1 MSLPT
6 EDKSYQSKNEM
17 MDDIVVLLG
26 GRVAEALVLGDIS
39 TGASNDIKRATDIA
53 RNMITRYG
61 MSEKLGPITFGDD
74 NDEVFLGMQY
84 SHVRNY
90 SEEIAAEIDK
100 EVNRIITE
108 QYARTEKI
116 LTEHMDSLHLVA
128 NALLEREKLEGDEF
142 KTLLETGS
150 LPAEADEA
158 AEQTDAQVSEP
169 AEAEQSAEAQ
179 PEQTEQSS
187 VPEIQQDDAP
197 QSEE

>member
-1 MSLPT
+1 
-6 EDKSYQSKNEM
+6 
-17 MDDIVVLLG
+17 
-26 GRVAEALVLGDIS
+26 
-39 TGASNDIKRATDIA
+39 
-53 RNMITRYG
+53 MITRYG

-128 NALLEREKLEGDEF
+128 NALLEKEKLEGDEF
-142 KTLLETGS
+142 KILLETGS
-150 LPAEADEA
+150 LPEDADEDK
-158 AEQTDAQVSEP
+158 AEQTETQASEP
-169 AEAEQSAEAQ
+169 AQAEQPVESETA
-179 PEQTEQSS
+179 QTEQTAETEA
-187 VPEIQQDDAP
+187 PQGTAP
-197 QSEE
+197 QSEEETEQ

>member
-1 MSLPT
+1 
-6 EDKSYQSKNEM
+6 KSYQSKNEM
-17 MDDIVVLLG
+17 LDDIVVLLG

-108 QYARTEKI
+108 QYARTEQI

-128 NALLEREKLEGDEF
+128 NALLEKEKLEGDEF
-142 KTLLETGS
+142 KVLLETGS
-150 LPAEADEA
+150 LPGEADEA
-158 AEQTDAQVSEP
+158 AEKTETQASESV
-169 AEAEQSAEAQ
+169 EAAQ
-179 PEQTEQSS
+179 PARAETAQTEQPSA
-187 VPEIQQDDAP
+187 PEMQQEDSDK
-197 QSEE
+197 SEQ